1 MGLGGA
7 GLRAVRL
14 GVMRVL
20 ARRGIARRTFAV
32 LAAPASAAPASAAAA
47 ALAIAF
53 AIGVAL
59 ARSVD
64 GFALGRSLAR
74 LAVLIVG
81 IVCGRAVRTMI
92 LSGLAGRI
100 VLAGNGLRTIGPVA
114 FSLAVTPRAP
124 PAPPAPPAA
133 AFRLLAPF
141 AV

>member
-14 GVMRVL
+14 GVTRVL
-20 ARRGIARRTFAV
+20 ARRVTAGGTLAV

-59 ARSVD
+59 AKSVD

-92 LSGLAGRI
+92 LNGLAGRI
-100 VLAGNGLRTIGPVA
+100 VPAGNGLPTLGARA
-114 FSLAVTPRAP
+114 FGLAATPRP
-124 PAPPAPPAA
+124 PPPPP
-133 AFRLLAPF
+133 P
-141 AV
+141 